1 MQIKTVKVGILE
13 TNCYILVSGDQ
24 CLIID
29 PGEEAQKIIQ
39 KIGDLKPLGIIV
51 THYHFDHIGALE
63 EIKNKYNIPIYD
75 IDNLK
80 EKEYKIGNFN
90 FEVIYTKGH
99 HYTCLTIYFK
109 DEKKMFVG
117 DFIFKDGIGRT
128 DLEGASEEDMIKSL
142 NKIKTYP
149 DDITVYSGHG
159 DITKLGHEKNNFK
172 KM

>member
-90 FEVIYTKGH
+90 FVVIYTKGH